1 MMKKS
6 AFAVLCL
13 VLGPFAAQAVDRADA
28 NASATVEHANP
39 DNTKVNVR
47 DRNHQNLTPLDQS
60 NNKADIDLTQ
70 AIRKSVMKNHLSMN
84 AKNIKIISINGDVTL
99 RGPVRNNA
107 EKDKIAKLAK
117 AVSGVN
123 SLNNE
128 LEVKAK

>member
-1 MMKKS
+1 MKKS
-6 AFAVLCL
+6 VFAVMCL
-13 VLGPFAAQAVDRADA
+13 VLGPLAAHVADRSDTKVAPA
-28 NASATVEHANP
+28 IERTNP

-47 DRNHQNLTPLDQS
+47 DRNEQTLTPMDQS

-70 AIRKSVMKNHLSMN
+70 AIRKSVIKNHLSMN

-99 RGPVRNNA
+99 RGPVRNSA

>member
-1 MMKKS
+1 
-6 AFAVLCL
+6 
-13 VLGPFAAQAVDRADA
+13 
-28 NASATVEHANP
+28 
-39 DNTKVNVR
+39 VR